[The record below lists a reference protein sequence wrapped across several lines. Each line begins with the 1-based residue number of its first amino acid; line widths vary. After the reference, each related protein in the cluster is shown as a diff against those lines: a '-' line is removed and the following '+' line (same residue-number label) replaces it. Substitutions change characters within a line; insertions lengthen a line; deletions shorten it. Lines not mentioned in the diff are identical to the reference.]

1 MPSPALEDYAT
12 QSEVILN
19 LSVTSS
25 DKMSSVKIIITPPTP
40 LEAEDPFRRRP
51 PVTPLP
57 DVPEKLPLEPDDDA
71 EKDNGR
77 PAIDPTEKEV
87 YVTRPDVEE
96 SEKEVYEPRT
106 TILYADAAEKEVYH
120 PAQSQEVVVDEKEV
134 YDPQEAAHQ
143 IDASEKEV
151 YHFETEAHRAD
162 TGKEVYDGSA
172 QMQMVIHPGKDAYS
186 EPTQPSS
193 KHSQPQSKSSSP
205 QSQYSQSQLSY
216 SQPSS
221 PAYSQPQTESPN
233 QSTSEPQESQTQ
245 SGPKGR
251 FKKLHQTVVN
261 KHKKAWET
269 ITDQSNA
276 IINEQRA
283 WIEKTQTDVTNSI
296 ITGATTRYA
305 RLEKGTTTR
314 YARLEKGTTNRY
326 NRVEQSIND
335 QMVRA
340 GQCVNNYAKIKDSIP
355 GLKQKPQA
363 STEAETPK

>member
-1 MPSPALEDYAT
+1 
-12 QSEVILN
+12 
-19 LSVTSS
+19 
-25 DKMSSVKIIITPPTP
+25 MSSSVQIIITPPTP

-51 PVTPLP
+51 QVTPLP
-57 DVPEKLPLEPDDDA
+57 DVPEKLPLESGDDV

-77 PAIDPTEKEV
+77 PTIDPTEKEV

-106 TILYADAAEKEVYH
+106 TVLYADASEKEVYH
-120 PAQSQEVVVDEKEV
+120 PTPSQEIIVDEKEV
-134 YDPQEAAHQ
+134 YDPNEAAVQ
-143 IDASEKEV
+143 AAIDASEKEV
-151 YHFETEAHRAD
+151 YHFETEAHRVD
-162 TGKEVYDGSA
+162 TGKEVYDGSTNT
-172 QMQMVIHPGKDAYS
+172 QMVLRPRKDTDSPEPPQLPPKQPQLEYPSPQSEYS
-186 EPTQPSS
+186 QSQPN
-193 KHSQPQSKSSSP
+193 HSQTSLPVSP
-205 QSQYSQSQLSY
+205 QSQ
-216 SQPSS
+216 PESS
-221 PAYSQPQTESPN
+221 N
-233 QSTSEPQESQTQ
+233 QSTPEPEEPQAQTQ
-245 SGPKGR
+245 PKGR

-269 ITDQSNA
+269 LTDQSNA
-276 IINEQRA
+276 IINEQIA

-296 ITGATTRYA
+296 VTGATTRYA

-340 GQCVNNYAKIKDSIP
+340 GQCVHNYAKIKESIP

-363 STEAETPK
+363 SPEAEKPK

>member
-1 MPSPALEDYAT
+1 
-12 QSEVILN
+12 
-19 LSVTSS
+19 
-25 DKMSSVKIIITPPTP
+25 MSSVKIIITPPTP

-51 PVTPLP
+51 QATPLP
-57 DVPEKLPLEPDDDA
+57 DVPEKLPLESGDDA
-71 EKDNGR
+71 EKTDNGR
-77 PAIDPTEKEV
+77 PTIDPTEKEV

-106 TILYADAAEKEVYH
+106 TVLYADAAEKEVYH
-120 PAQSQEVVVDEKEV
+120 PTQSQGIVVDEKEV
-134 YDPQEAAHQ
+134 YDPQEATHQ
-143 IDASEKEV
+143 ASIYASEKEV
-151 YHFETEAHRAD
+151 YHFETEAHRVD

-172 QMQMVIHPGKDAYS
+172 QMQMVIHPSKDAYGP
-186 EPTQPSS
+186 EPTQPPSR
-193 KHSQPQSKSSSP
+193 HSQPEPKSSSP

-216 SQPSS
+216 SQPTS
-221 PAYSQPQTESPN
+221 PAYSEPQTESSN
-233 QSTSEPQESQTQ
+233 QSTPKPDEAQTQ
-245 SGPKGR
+245 PGPKGR

-269 ITDQSNA
+269 LTDQSNA
-276 IINEQRA
+276 IINEQIA

-296 ITGATTRYA
+296 VTGATTRYA

-326 NRVEQSIND
+326 NRVEQSING

-340 GQCVNNYAKIKDSIP
+340 GQCVNNYARIKDSIP

-363 STEAETPK
+363 SAETEKPK

>member
-1 MPSPALEDYAT
+1 
-12 QSEVILN
+12 
-19 LSVTSS
+19 
-25 DKMSSVKIIITPPTP
+25 MSSVKIIITPPTP

-57 DVPEKLPLEPDDDA
+57 DVPEKLPLDSDDDA
-71 EKDNGR
+71 EKTDNGR

-106 TILYADAAEKEVYH
+106 TILYADASEKEVYH
-120 PAQSQEVVVDEKEV
+120 PTQSQEIVVDEKEV

-143 IDASEKEV
+143 ASIDASEKEV
-151 YHFETEAHRAD
+151 YHFETESHRVD

-186 EPTQPSS
+186 PEPTQAPSKS
-193 KHSQPQSKSSSP
+193 SQTQPNSSSP
-205 QSQYSQSQLSY
+205 QSKYYSPQSEYSQSQLSY

-221 PAYSQPQTESPN
+221 PAYTQPTESSSSTPEPEEPQTQP
-233 QSTSEPQESQTQ
+233 
-245 SGPKGR
+245 GPKGR

-269 ITDQSNA
+269 LADQSNA
-276 IINEQRA
+276 IINEQKA

-296 ITGATTRYA
+296 VMGATTRYA

-326 NRVEQSIND
+326 NRVEQNIND
-335 QMVRA
+335 RMVRA

-355 GLKQKPQA
+355 GLKQKPQV
-363 STEAETPK
+363 SPEAEKPK